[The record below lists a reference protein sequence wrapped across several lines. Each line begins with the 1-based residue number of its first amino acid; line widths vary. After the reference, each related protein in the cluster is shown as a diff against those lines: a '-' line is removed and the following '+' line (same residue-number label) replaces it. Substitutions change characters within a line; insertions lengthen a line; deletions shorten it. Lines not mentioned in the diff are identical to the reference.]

1 MKLSSTHKV
10 DPKMELINDLTGAL
24 ARALNNKVLSEDQ
37 VKTATDLLAMAKN
50 INAMKDKEQIKLS
63 GTRFI
68 EMYKSARFSEDQV
81 SSDVRKERKEHVL
94 DQVKEITP
102 RSLGE
107 NKTVE
112 FKFRETI
119 SDNYAKKTT
128 SSTDPSL
135 VMERILTGISEYH
148 YGDVQAAYD
157 GWCNDGGAYLYA
169 SAQQKVRVG
178 ELLKF
183 HGVAVD
189 YSKWTK
195 EAEKD
200 RKEYEEKMKD
210 YGFKH
215 TAAKDEDPLGYK
227 KPVTDNRYC
236 AQCASTTKHSVSTSE
251 GGKNYTC
258 IPCGTERKKVNNI
271 KREGQIMPQTFDF
284 DFGDGASKIEMVAT
298 GLKVKYMNDKTP
310 VKESDINIAL
320 PDDMKNNSLAI
331 QSVMDKLE
339 SEMGVF
345 VERNAQ
351 MDTRYSPSESSI
363 WQPSPSEPG
372 WQKNRIGKEY
382 QVVFD
387 PQSGSRGFIGRDDI
401 VYRDQELT
409 TMFDYSQDLKRPM
422 NAQLGNQR
430 QQEGAP
436 ESNQI
441 NMKPQMEAL
450 GGFGY
455 VCGDKMCGQGEMK
468 QVHGDYDCAKCGKKM
483 VYSNEMQGFGGAVSN
498 APSAGGTM
506 PNAQQNNAVGPMSSG
521 SGMPSIL
528 SRFLIKSEKKIT
540 IRKNEHGEHVVRVTE
555 NGKVIDD
562 YHTDDKADA
571 EGTAADMAK
580 RHGIP

>member
-1 MKLSSTHKV
+1 
-10 DPKMELINDLTGAL
+10 MELINDLTGAL
-24 ARALNNKVLSEDQ
+24 AKALTNKVLSEDQ
-37 VKTATDLLAMAKN
+37 VKSATDLLAMAKN

-63 GTRFI
+63 GYRFI
-68 EMYKSARFSEDQV
+68 NMFKSAGFSEDQV
-81 SSDVRKERKEHVL
+81 PTSLRKERKDHVL
-94 DQVKEITP
+94 DQVKLVTP

-112 FKFRETI
+112 FDFRETI
-119 SDNYAKKTT
+119 SDNYAKKTC
-128 SSTDPSL
+128 SATDPSL
-135 VMERILTGISEYH
+135 VAERILTGISEYH
-148 YGDVQAAYD
+148 YGDVQQAYE
-157 GWCNDGGAYLYA
+157 GWCGEGGAYLYA

-183 HGVAVD
+183 YGVAVD

-200 RKEYEEKMKD
+200 VKEYNKKMKD

-227 KPVTDNRYC
+227 KPLTDNRYC
-236 AQCASTTKHSVSTSE
+236 AQCGSTTKHNVSVNE
-251 GGKNYTC
+251 GNKSYTC
-258 IPCGTERKKVNNI
+258 IPCGTERKKANNI
-271 KREGQIMPQTFDF
+271 KREGQVLPQVFNFDGQGNAVS
-284 DFGDGASKIEMVAT
+284 DYEDQAKIEMVAV
-298 GLKVKYMNDKTP
+298 GLKQKFLNDKTP
-310 VKESDINIAL
+310 IKESDINIAL
-320 PDDMKNNSLAI
+320 PDDMKNNSLAV

-339 SEMGVF
+339 GEMGVF

-351 MDTRYSPSESSI
+351 MDIRYSPSESSN
-363 WQPSPSEPG
+363 WQDSPSEPN

-382 QVVFD
+382 KMVFD
-387 PQSGSRGFIGRDDI
+387 PQSGARGFYGRDDM

-409 TMFDYSQDLKRPM
+409 TLFDYSPDLKRPM
-422 NAQLGNQR
+422 NAQMGNQR

-441 NMKPQMEAL
+441 NMKPQMESL

-468 QVHGDYDCAKCGKKM
+468 QVHGDYDCTKCGKKM

-498 APSAGGTM
+498 VPSAGGTM
-506 PNAQQNNAVGPMSSG
+506 PNVQQNNAVGPMSSG

-528 SRFLIKSEKKIT
+528 SRFLDKK
-540 IRKNEHGEHVVRVTE
+540 
-555 NGKVIDD
+555 
-562 YHTDDKADA
+562 
-571 EGTAADMAK
+571 
-580 RHGIP
+580 